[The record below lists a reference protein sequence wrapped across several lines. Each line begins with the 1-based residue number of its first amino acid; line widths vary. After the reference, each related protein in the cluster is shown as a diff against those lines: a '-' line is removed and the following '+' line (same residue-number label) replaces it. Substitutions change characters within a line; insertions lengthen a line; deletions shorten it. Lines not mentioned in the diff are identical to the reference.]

1 MAALS
6 LRGVTKR
13 FDRLTV
19 VHGVDLEIADGEF
32 VVLVGP
38 SGCGK
43 STTLRMIAGLED
55 ISGGEIAIGG
65 RVVDRLEPKDRNIAM
80 VFQNYA
86 IYPHMTVRRNI
97 AFGLRTARLPR
108 AEEERRVLATATTL
122 GLVDLLDRRPAQ
134 LSGGQRQR
142 VAIGRAMVRDPAVFL
157 FDEPLS
163 NLDAQLRAQ
172 MRLEIKKLH
181 QNLRSTIVF
190 VTHDQIE
197 AMTLADRIVIMEA
210 GRIQQIGTPTEVYR
224 RPANV
229 FVARFIGSPSMNLL
243 EARIDGDAM
252 LALAGSGL
260 RVRLPEAAAAA
271 AHAGAALL
279 LGVRPDDLRASAAP
293 APRPDDALVA
303 QARVTVIEP
312 LGPDMLVYAQFGRDE
327 LVAKAD
333 ARATLRPGDEVTLT
347 AATDALHV
355 FDAASGAALRDR

>member
-1 MAALS
+1 MAAVS

-19 VHGVDLEIADGEF
+19 VHGLDLEIADGEF

-108 AEEERRVLATATTL
+108 AEEDRRVMATATTL
-122 GLVDLLDRRPAQ
+122 GLVDLLDRKPAQ

-142 VAIGRAMVRDPAVFL
+142 VAIGRAMVRNPAVFL

-181 QNLRSTIVF
+181 QSLGSTIVF
-190 VTHDQIE
+190 VTHDQVE
-197 AMTLADRIVIMEA
+197 AMTLADRIVIMDA

-229 FVARFIGSPSMNLL
+229 FVARFIGSPSMNMLDAAPDAGGGL
-243 EARIDGDAM
+243 VLARSGTR
-252 LALAGSGL
+252 LAWPGRTAAPAAGTAL
-260 RVRLPEAAAAA
+260 R
-271 AHAGAALL
+271 
-279 LGVRPDDLRASAAP
+279 LGVRPDDLRATATRP
-293 APRPDDALVA
+293 ADAGDGALIA
-303 QARVTVIEP
+303 DARVTVIEP
-312 LGPDMLVYAQFGRDE
+312 LGPDMLVYAQYGADE

-333 ARATLRPGDEVTLT
+333 ARASFRPGDTVTLT
-347 AATDALHV
+347 APAEALHV
-355 FDAASGAALRDR
+355 FDTASGTAL